1 MVVSLPG
8 CNPTRLD
15 IRAKLQQAQHKM
27 KIVYDKGHRD
37 VEFSPGSYVWLRV
50 SLLKSFKGEVPATPP
65 SLPLVQEG
73 RVVPTPCSVF
83 RSHLN
88 HGNWEILV
96 QWYGLSVE
104 DSTWETVNHFTSA
117 FPDFKLEDK
126 LFLQEGSNV
135 IDAFVGNNTII
146 GKSRNKN
153 RGLDLSIGPNFSK
166 PPAALGSL
174 PATLSASCA
183 ASNIVDMLLHCSLGS
198 SENGSRPKPCPP
210 RPGEKCEM
218 HVVPVQLPLISSLSK
233 LRIFVDLRT
242 LEERQSIF
250 LAVQENAYMQM

>member
-1 MVVSLPG
+1 GWSVVV
-8 CNPTRLD
+8 N
-15 IRAKLQQAQHKM
+15 
-27 KIVYDKGHRD
+27 
-37 VEFSPGSYVWLRV
+37 
-50 SLLKSFKGEVPATPP
+50 
-65 SLPLVQEG
+65 
-73 RVVPTPCSVF
+73 VV
-83 RSHLN
+83 
-88 HGNWEILV
+88 
-96 QWYGLSVE
+96 
-104 DSTWETVNHFTSA
+104 
-117 FPDFKLEDK
+117 K
-126 LFLQEGSNV
+126 
-135 IDAFVGNNTII
+135 
-146 GKSRNKN
+146 
-153 RGLDLSIGPNFSK
+153 K

-233 LRIFVDLRT
+233 LRIFVDLRP